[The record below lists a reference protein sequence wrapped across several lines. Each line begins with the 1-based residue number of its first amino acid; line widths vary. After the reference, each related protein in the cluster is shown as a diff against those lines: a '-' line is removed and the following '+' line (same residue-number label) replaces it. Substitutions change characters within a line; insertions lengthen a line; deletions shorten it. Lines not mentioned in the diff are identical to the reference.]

1 MTPPSGRAGGAAL
14 RPRPGNGC
22 IRSVAIDVVII
33 GAGGFGR
40 HVHATLQRAIDA
52 GSALIDGEIAEFVGF
67 LDDGTPDAAI
77 LGRLGAAHLGPVPA
91 LADMP
96 RSTRYLLAIGH
107 SGTRRRIDEAVT
119 GWGYLP
125 MTLIDPVATIGTDIR
140 LGPGAIVCSGAR
152 LETNI
157 ATGRHVHVSEN
168 CTVGHDTVL
177 DDYVTAFPQAAIAG
191 NVHVGAGTTIGTQA
205 AIIQG
210 LTVGA
215 EVMIGAGAVVIRDVP
230 AKVTAVGV
238 PARYLPADPAVAT
251 H

>member
-1 MTPPSGRAGGAAL
+1 
-14 RPRPGNGC
+14 
-22 IRSVAIDVVII
+22 
-33 GAGGFGR
+33 
-40 HVHATLQRAIDA
+40 VHATLLRAIA
-52 GSALIDGEIAEFVGF
+52 GGSALVDGEIAEFMGF

-77 LGRLGAAHLGPVPA
+77 LGRLGAAHRGPVA
-91 LADMP
+91 AIADLP
-96 RSTRYLLAIGH
+96 RSTRYLLAIGN
-107 SGTRRRIDEAVT
+107 GAVRRRIDAAVT
-119 GWGYLP
+119 GLRYAP
-125 MTLIDPVATIGTDIR
+125 MTLVDPVATIGTDIR

-157 ATGRHVHVSEN
+157 ETGRHVHVSEN

-215 EVMIGAGAVVIRDVP
+215 AVMIGAGAVVIRDVP
-230 AKVTAVGV
+230 DSVTAVGV
-238 PARYLPADPAVAT
+238 PARYLPGDPAVAT